1 MNKTL
6 KLVLFILFI
15 FSSLAIVDYYSEP
28 KSTSVIKTLMSKSTR
43 GSLETDAF
51 TVIRSQNTWALTLH
65 PKYFPQSI
73 KSVSITYNN
82 IFYGVFLLH
91 DKIYLP
97 FAPSPVELII
107 SSLNEEGNPINNEAF
122 ILGERNVF
130 KAP

>member
-28 KSTSVIKTLMSKSTR
+28 KSTSVIKTLMSKSTK

-51 TVIRSQNTWALTLH
+51 TVIRSQNTWALSL
-65 PKYFPQSI
+65 KINYFPQKI
-73 KSVSITYNN
+73 KSVSITYNDT
-82 IFYGVFLLH
+82 FYGVFLLR

-97 FAPSPVELII
+97 FVASPTELII
-107 SSLNEEGNPINNEAF
+107 SSLDEEGNPIINESF
-122 ILGERNVF
+122 ILGEHNVF
-130 KAP
+130 KTP